1 MPLSKGEYWGGAPT
15 TATFTFRTTANTTV
29 TATLWLPAQCRATLY
44 ANAVPGLRAA
54 SFRTTVT
61 ASEPIVV
68 ERAMYWP
75 GSSGSSSA
83 MASGASEGLGAP
95 AAAFLVGDPEAD
107 AVVDAATLAERQAA
121 FPYVLTPVEPVDAAS
136 QARAAGTI
144 SPEEQAQLDSV
155 AKARTSFLKKAPP
168 GTQSGVAPPLFLA
181 PTASSTTLSGGAT
194 TTAIAL
200 PWHGGFLVLGRLQ

>member
-1 MPLSKGEYWGGAPT
+1 M
-15 TATFTFRTTANTTV
+15 

-44 ANAVPGLRAA
+44 ANAVPGLGAA

-75 GSSGSSSA
+75 GSSA

-95 AAAFLVGDPEAD
+95 AVAPVLVGDPEAD

-144 SPEEQAQLDSV
+144 SAEEQAQLDSV

-168 GTQSGVAPPLFLA
+168 GTQSGVAPPLFLG
-181 PTASSTTLSGGAT
+181 PTASSTTLQGGAT

>member
-1 MPLSKGEYWGGAPT
+1 M
-15 TATFTFRTTANTTV
+15 
-29 TATLWLPAQCRATLY
+29 TATLWLPAQGRATLY
-44 ANAVPGLRAA
+44 ANAVRGLSAA

-83 MASGASEGLGAP
+83 MASRASEGLGAP

-155 AKARTSFLKKAPP
+155 AKARTSFLRKAPP

-181 PTASSTTLSGGAT
+181 PTASSTTLSGGAS

>member
-1 MPLSKGEYWGGAPT
+1 MNIGGSPT

-29 TATLWLPAQCRATLY
+29 TATLWLPAQGRATLY
-44 ANAVPGLRAA
+44 ANAVPGLSAA

-83 MASGASEGLGAP
+83 MASGASEGLAAG
-95 AAAFLVGDPEAD
+95 AAAPVLVGDPEAD

-168 GTQSGVAPPLFLA
+168 GTQSGVAPPVFLA
-181 PTASSTTLSGGAT
+181 PTTAASSSVSGGAT

>member
-1 MPLSKGEYWGGAPT
+1 M
-15 TATFTFRTTANTTV
+15 

-44 ANAVPGLRAA
+44 ANAVPGLGAA

-83 MASGASEGLGAP
+83 MASGASEGL
-95 AAAFLVGDPEAD
+95 AAAAAAPVLVGDPEAD
-107 AVVDAATLAERQAA
+107 AAVDAATLAERQAA

-155 AKARTSFLKKAPP
+155 AKARTSFLRKAPP